1 MEKVM
6 KVSSPIGDLPFTPKK
21 IRFKAASIQIEGVM
35 GAWPALV
42 EVTWKDFPAIL
53 RMLIWPLAVL
63 IIVGTTAVVVVSA
76 ITNQ

>member
-1 MEKVM
+1 
-6 KVSSPIGDLPFTPKK
+6 
-21 IRFKAASIQIEGVM
+21 M